1 MITRLFIGPGN
12 LLTNQAYRL
21 YYISVSIFLH
31 TLNMDNLLIES
42 TKKTPEIAFH
52 TDGRIRISGR
62 SIPEDATKFYDD
74 LFDWV
79 YYYTQTPNEST
90 TVDIE
95 LEYFNSGSS
104 KALLHILR
112 SLAEV
117 VKQGHKLT
125 INWYYEEGDD
135 DIMERGEY
143 YESILEIKFNFIQ
156 TD

>member
-1 MITRLFIGPGN
+1 
-12 LLTNQAYRL
+12 
-21 YYISVSIFLH
+21 
-31 TLNMDNLLIES
+31 MDNLLIES
-42 TKKTPEIAFH
+42 TKKTPEVFFS
-52 TDGRIRISGR
+52 TDGRIKISGR

-74 LFDWV
+74 LYEWI
-79 YYYTQTPNEST
+79 YYYCLEPSDTT

-112 SLAEV
+112 ALVDVS
-117 VKQGHKLT
+117 KHGHKLT

-143 YESILEIKFNFIQ
+143 YESILETKFNFIE
-156 TD
+156 TE

>member
-1 MITRLFIGPGN
+1 MKGSI
-12 LLTNQAYRL
+12 
-21 YYISVSIFLH
+21 ISI
-31 TLNMDNLLIES
+31 MDNLLIES
-42 TKKTPEIAFH
+42 TKKTPEIAFNA
-52 TDGRIRISGR
+52 DGRFRISGR
-62 SIPEDATKFYDD
+62 SIPEDASKFYEDI
-74 LFDWV
+74 FDWINN
-79 YYYTQTPNEST
+79 YCQNPAEST

-112 SLAEV
+112 SLAEIDR
-117 VKQGHKLT
+117 KGLKLT

-143 YESILEIKFNFIQ
+143 YESILEIKFNFIE

>member
-1 MITRLFIGPGN
+1 MSGSI
-12 LLTNQAYRL
+12 
-21 YYISVSIFLH
+21 ISI
-31 TLNMDNLLIES
+31 MDNLLIES
-42 TKKTPEIAFH
+42 TKKTPEIAFNA
-52 TDGRIRISGR
+52 DGRFRISGR
-62 SIPEDATKFYDD
+62 SIPEDASKFYDD
-74 LFDWV
+74 IFEWV
-79 YYYTQTPNEST
+79 ILYCQKPAEST

-112 SLAEV
+112 SLVEID
-117 VKQGHKLT
+117 KKGLKLT

-143 YESILEIKFNFIQ
+143 YESILEIKFNFIE

>member
-1 MITRLFIGPGN
+1 MH
-12 LLTNQAYRL
+12 
-21 YYISVSIFLH
+21 SSIE
-31 TLNMDNLLIES
+31 TIMDNLLIES
-42 TKKTPEIAFH
+42 TKKTPEIAFNA
-52 TDGRIRISGR
+52 DGRFRISGR
-62 SIPEDATKFYDD
+62 SIPEDASKFYDE

-79 YYYTQTPNEST
+79 YNYSQNPAEST

-112 SLAEV
+112 MLAEFAR
-117 VKQGHKLT
+117 KGNKLT
-125 INWYYEEGDD
+125 INWYYEQGDD

-143 YESILEIKFNFIQ
+143 YESILEIKFNFIE